1 MKLHRALSV
10 VGIALGVGLLA
21 LPALADQPKPWE
33 ISFQDAATPVADRVH
48 ALHTMLLYIV
58 TCITLF
64 VLALLVFVMFRFHES
79 RHPAPS
85 RTTHNTFVEVL
96 WTVIPVIILVVIA
109 IPSFRLLYF
118 QDRTPDPQM
127 TIKAIGHQ
135 WNWSYVYPD
144 QGNFTFDSFIV
155 KEADLKPGQPRL
167 LQTDNAIVVPI
178 NTNIRLYTTSSDVI
192 HSWTVPAFGIKID
205 AVTGRLNESWFR
217 VEKVGT
223 YYGQCSE
230 LCGEGHG
237 FMPIMV
243 KAVSKEDFDKW
254 AADARTKFDK
264 ADGSPP
270 DKPVKSAAATAAP
283 VRTAGAQTAG
293 APAAVTANSVQ

>member
-1 MKLHRALSV
+1 MKLLRGLSV
-10 VGIALGVGLLA
+10 MGLAGCGGLLA

-33 ISFQDAATPVADRVH
+33 IDFQDAVTPVAQRVH
-48 ALHTMLLYIV
+48 ELHTLLLYIV
-58 TCITLF
+58 TAITLF
-64 VLALLVFVMFRFHES
+64 VLALLVYVMWRFHES
-79 RHPAPS
+79 RHPTPS
-85 RTTHNTFVEVL
+85 RTTHNTLVEVL
-96 WTVIPVIILVVIA
+96 WTVLPVIILVFMA

-118 QDRTPDPQM
+118 QDRTPTPEM
-127 TIKAIGHQ
+127 TIKAIGNQ

-144 QGNFTFDSFIV
+144 QGNFTFTSFWV
-155 KEADLKPGQPRL
+155 KDVDLKPGQPRL
-167 LQTDNAIVVPI
+167 LQTDTAVVVPI

-217 VEKVGT
+217 VTQEGT

-230 LCGEGHG
+230 LCGEGHA

-243 KAVSKEDFDKW
+243 RAVSKAEFDKW
-254 AADARTKFDK
+254 AAEARTKFDK

-270 DKPVKSAAATAAP
+270 DKSPV
-283 VRTAGAQTAG
+283 QN
-293 APAAVTANSVQ
+293 AAVGTAPRSAQ